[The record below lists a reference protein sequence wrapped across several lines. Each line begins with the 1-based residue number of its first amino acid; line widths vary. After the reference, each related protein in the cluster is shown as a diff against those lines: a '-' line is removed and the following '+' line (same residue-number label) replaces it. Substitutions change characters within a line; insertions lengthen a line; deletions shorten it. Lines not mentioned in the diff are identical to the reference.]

1 MRIRDWSSDVCSSDR
16 FLERSE
22 EIIEAEQGVVGGGL
36 RQDAEGLRRCKSM
49 GCSDKRLAWLSLQS
63 AHLPAGTR
71 RAVARG
77 SGLIHE
83 TVRAMTGGVTEAEI
97 RAVRHRLGV
106 RPVFKRIDTCAAE
119 FEARTPYM
127 YSTYRSEE
135 RRVGKE
141 CVSTCRSRWSPYHSK
156 KKNNK

>member
-1 MRIRDWSSDVCSSDR
+1 
-16 FLERSE
+16 
-22 EIIEAEQGVVGGGL
+22 
-36 RQDAEGLRRCKSM
+36 M
-49 GCSDKRLAWLSLQS
+49 GFSDKRLAWRSLQS

-127 YSTYRSEE
+127 YSTYEAPTFGEPANEAQPSDRKKVVILGGGPNRIGQGIEFDYRSEE
-135 RRVGKE
+135 HTSELTSLMRISYAVFCLK
-141 CVSTCRSRWSPYHSK
+141 T
-156 KKNNK
+156 KN